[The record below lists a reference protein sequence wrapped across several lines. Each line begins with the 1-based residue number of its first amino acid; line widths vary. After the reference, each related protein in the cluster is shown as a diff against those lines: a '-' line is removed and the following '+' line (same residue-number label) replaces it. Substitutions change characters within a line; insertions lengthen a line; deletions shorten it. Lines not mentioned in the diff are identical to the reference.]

1 MKKQDLIKLSALF
14 ILAMISYIPTFA
26 WMVDRWSVK
35 DTYYSHGFLVP
46 FIIAFIVWLKRGELA
61 KLKIQPANN
70 MGWAFF
76 ITGISIHALSA
87 LWRVYFSSGFSLI
100 LVIIGLVLLFLGK
113 TFLRKLLFPIFFL
126 LFMIPL
132 PLVAIANISFK
143 LKIFASQ
150 ISTAILNGLGVA
162 AIRDGSV
169 IKTMHSYLVVE
180 DPCSGI
186 RSLIALIAL
195 GALMAYF
202 SNISRTRKAVLFVSA
217 IPIAIAGNVI
227 RIVGLSLVSEMYGAK
242 WATGLFHDTMGILVF
257 VFAFFSLLI
266 IGKLLE

>member
-1 MKKQDLIKLSALF
+1 MKKNDLIKIFVLLG
-14 ILAMISYIPTFA
+14 LVVVSYIPTFI

-46 FIIAFIVWLKRGELA
+46 FISFFLVWLNRDELS
-61 KLKIQPANN
+61 KLKIKPANI
-70 MGWAFF
+70 GWF
-76 ITGISIHALSA
+76 IFGAGMLIHAISA

-100 LVIIGLVLLFLGK
+100 LTIVGLVLLFLGK
-113 TFLRKLLFPIFFL
+113 SFLRKLWFPIAFL

-143 LKIFASQ
+143 LKILASQ
-150 ISTAILNGLGVA
+150 ISAGILNGLGVA
-162 AIRDGSV
+162 AVRDGSI
-169 IKTMHSYLVVE
+169 IKTMHSYIIVE

-202 SNISRTRKAVLFVSA
+202 SNISRPRKAILFASSV
-217 IPIAIAGNVI
+217 PIAISSNVI
-227 RIVGLSLVSEMYGAK
+227 RIVSLSLVSEMYGAK
-242 WATGLFHDTMGILVF
+242 WATGFFHTAMGFLVF
-257 VFAFFSLLI
+257 VFSFFSLLI
-266 IGKLLE
+266 ISKLLE